1 MKFYKE
7 YYQLSIM
14 DGDNLR
20 RKKSIF
26 VHTTKS
32 KKQVIIVL
40 VTTFGLVHN
49 KESLGLIDNVLDMN
63 SLF

>member
-1 MKFYKE
+1 
-7 YYQLSIM
+7 M
-14 DGDNLR
+14 DGNNLR

-26 VHTTKS
+26 VHSTKS
-32 KKQVIIVL
+32 KKQIIIVL

-49 KESLGLIDNVLDMN
+49 KKSLGLIDNVLDMN

>member
-1 MKFYKE
+1 MKFCKD
-7 YYQLSIM
+7 YYQLSKM

-26 VHTTKS
+26 VHSTKS
-32 KKQVIIVL
+32 KKQIIIVL

-49 KESLGLIDNVLDMN
+49 KESLELIDNVLDIN
-63 SLF
+63 ALF